1 MLHAFA
7 LNAILSVA
15 MAAGEPGVLELAV
28 GDDAQVQQ
36 FRVVQPGR
44 GQVMVHGCERDLR
57 AALEGRT
64 TQGILEL
71 SVVGVGDRSW
81 YFQVQLSDERSEL
94 VARVEDGTLFLTSRA
109 AEPLED
115 RLGLTPVGIELLLA
129 GEDLPGAEDPPAMP
143 MIFLHGQAL
152 LPAVDPSEYQ
162 PLLPVYAPG
171 VGPGSWSAIDEA
183 RQVYLESSSPRE
195 RAQAVYALGWN
206 YLKLGFSREARYYFD
221 ELPSFAES
229 FDPQVIAMTRARVAM
244 MLGAWDEARSHLVE
258 GHDAGASPEQV
269 LESLALVSL
278 ATADPP
284 ATATAHA
291 LLAASGRPEAWLL
304 AAELLQRDNH
314 FEDSIEVLQGLETR
328 VQPELRPMVSLR
340 LGDALLATQ
349 DMEGAA
355 RAYSRAPEEL
365 GGLRKLHGQLLTL
378 PSPAW
383 PRVIP
388 PLRMLASGD
397 GPQAAEALYL
407 LAQVNILFG
416 ETTSAMADLKELEED
431 YPAVFERSDAG
442 ERQLRLYFDALDAM
456 HRQLRWVD
464 IAAMHRQT
472 WSRQLLDRTTEHAP
486 LLQVADA
493 FEAMGL
499 PEEARRVLGDAF
511 YVLSSQEGDDP
522 LLVFRLA
529 QLYADAG
536 RHAEA
541 LETLEYLGRREL
553 PLEYRGQRTL
563 LRGRI
568 LEATGDDAAALEAYK
583 SAARFAETRDAA
595 QIQLALRDAKA
606 GRCSQAIPSL
616 QRLLMP
622 TRKLT
627 RISDPLPFLALARCL
642 MAEGREAEAAE
653 VAREAAGRIES
664 PGDAR
669 HAAYI
674 GVGPADGQSPATTMS
689 RQALLS
695 ERDIW
700 ALLGQ
705 EDMEAAAFEAQV
717 VSRRDRD

>member
-1 MLHAFA
+1 V
-7 LNAILSVA
+7 LNAALLITILGVA
-15 MAAGEPGVLELAV
+15 TAAPEPGVLELMV
-28 GDDAQVQQ
+28 GAEAEVQQ

-44 GQVMVHGCERDLR
+44 GQVMVHGCEVDLE
-57 AALEGRT
+57 AQLEGRT
-64 TQGILEL
+64 TKGIIEMNII
-71 SVVGVGDRSW
+71 GVGDQSW
-81 YFQVQLSDERSEL
+81 YFQVQLADPSREL
-94 VARVEDGTLFLTSRA
+94 VARVEDGNLMLSTRLSTPREDTLEISPIGV
-109 AEPLED
+109 EQ
-115 RLGLTPVGIELLLA
+115 LLA
-129 GEDLPGAEDPPAMP
+129 GEDLPAAAPPPAMP
-143 MIFLHGQAL
+143 MLFLQGRAL
-152 LPAVDPSEYQ
+152 LPAVDPTTYQ

-171 VGPGSWSAIDEA
+171 IGPGSWSAIDEA
-183 RQVYLESSSPRE
+183 REVYLESSSPRE

-221 ELPSFAES
+221 ELPKFTES

-244 MLGAWDEARSHLVE
+244 MLGEWEQARGHLVE
-258 GHDAGASPEQV
+258 GWDAGASPEQV

-278 ATADPP
+278 ATSDPP
-284 ATATAHA
+284 ATAAAHA
-291 LLAASGRPEAWLL
+291 LLDASGRPEAWLL

-314 FEDSIEVLQGLETR
+314 FEQSITVLQGLEAR
-328 VQPELRPMVSLR
+328 VQPDLRPLVSLR
-340 LGDALLATQ
+340 LGDALLATD

-355 RAYSRAPEEL
+355 RAYGRAPEDL
-365 GGLRKLHGQLLTL
+365 ATLRRLHGQLLTL
-378 PSPAW
+378 PSPGW

-388 PLRMLASGD
+388 PLRELASRE
-397 GPQAAEALYL
+397 GPTAAEALYL

-416 ETTSAMADLKELEED
+416 ESTSAMADLKELEEG
-431 YPAVFERSDAG
+431 YPELFDRSDAG
-442 ERQLRLYFDALDAM
+442 QRQLNLYFEALESM

-464 IAAMHRQT
+464 IAALHRQT
-472 WSRQLLDRTTEHAP
+472 WSRKLLDRTTEYAP

-499 PEEARRVLGDAF
+499 PEEARWVLGDAF

-522 LLVFRLA
+522 VLVFRLA
-529 QLYADAG
+529 RLYADAG
-536 RHAEA
+536 RHTEA
-541 LETLEYLGRREL
+541 LETLEYLGRHEL
-553 PLEYRGQRTL
+553 PEEYRGQRAL

-568 LEATGDDAAALEAYK
+568 LEATGEDSEALAAYR
-583 SAARFAETRDAA
+583 SAARFPDTRDEA
-595 QIQLALRDAKA
+595 QIRLALRDARA

-622 TRKLT
+622 SRKLS

-669 HAAYI
+669 HAEYI
-674 GVGPADGQSPATTMS
+674 GVGPADGSDPAASMS

-705 EDMEAAAFEAQV
+705 EDLEAAAFEEKVRA
-717 VSRRDRD
+717 RRGQD